1 MHETP
6 ARKIRFLLHTNT
18 MTIQALANEIGVT
31 NEMLR
36 EVVDEMSV
44 PTPHLLQK
52 ICTFFG
58 VRDDYFAEAPHAAPS
73 AAPQARPAARPP
85 SAAVRPGLKSSAG
98 GAPAHPAPNRP
109 ALSRPVLSRPAAHQ
123 TGPAQTTPSH
133 AASAQAAPSQPTHR
147 PSMSVRP
154 GSPKRKRKID
164 LTEVALRQQALLDCL
179 VQREL
184 VFVGD
189 YERRLIELRAKLKDR
204 QKTV

>member
-18 MTIQALANEIGVT
+18 MTIQTLAHEIGVT

-36 EVVDEMSV
+36 EVVDELSV

-58 VRDDYFAEAPHAAPS
+58 VKDDYFGEAPHAAL
-73 AAPQARPAARPP
+73 APQARPATKPP
-85 SAAVRPGLKSSAG
+85 SAAVRPGLKSNAG
-98 GAPAHPAPNRP
+98 PAPTASSPLRPAPRPTAPAHFAPARP
-109 ALSRPVLSRPAAHQ
+109 P
-123 TGPAQTTPSH
+123 
-133 AASAQAAPSQPTHR
+133 SAQAAAATPAQVALSQPSHR
-147 PSMSVRP
+147 PSMAVRP
-154 GSPKRKRKID
+154 GAPKRKRKVD

-184 VFVGD
+184 VFVND
-189 YERRLIELRAKLKDR
+189 YERRLIELRSKLKDR